1 MSVQKWSQTA
11 ARVHLC
17 NWVLK
22 LFVYLSGFL
31 WCSQPAMPTKSLDP
45 TFQSLHASNT
55 RWVIIAS
62 CIFAVL
68 KDPFINWKTTPRMGL
83 SRTFVGWTHRIRMM
97 PGWKSCDRGSRNS
110 TKTNSFVLDLLF
122 LCDHFFLCVFVG
134 QRHWVMDFWWQF
146 FSISKQF
153 LSTLRFQGEL
163 ALGFQNMTSVM
174 LVCRLYS
181 HSASALKPL
190 AWAILLLLQQFYFY
204 ISEREKRRRLC
215 DYYNGSF
222 TSILLKLQLTLFSL
236 DSQLWHT
243 GSVWTTSFQW

>member
-1 MSVQKWSQTA
+1 MFKQWKSFVAPNSERLQNVFFKNMSVQKWSQTA

-122 LCDHFFLCVFVG
+122 LCDHFFFVCFCWAAALGYGFLMAIFFNLEAVFVDLKIPRRTRSRLSEHDVRYVG
-134 QRHWVMDFWWQF
+134 LQIVQPLS
-146 FSISKQF
+146 FSSQTSG
-153 LSTLRFQGEL
+153 LGYTSTF
-163 ALGFQNMTSVM
+163 TTV
-174 LVCRLYS
+174 
-181 HSASALKPL
+181 
-190 AWAILLLLQQFYFY
+190 LLLHLG
-204 ISEREKRRRLC
+204 KRK
-215 DYYNGSF
+215 
-222 TSILLKLQLTLFSL
+222 T
-236 DSQLWHT
+236 
-243 GSVWTTSFQW
+243 